1 MLLHY
6 DFKILSIRET
16 CTRDRYAVLNSTT
29 PYDPSLGA
37 TVITVCRNVL
47 LKTVPRSLENKYG
60 GSSSEDHG
68 ARGTG
73 EDTAR

>member
-16 CTRDRYAVLNSTT
+16 CTRDRYAVLDSTT

-37 TVITVCRNVL
+37 TIVKLV
-47 LKTVPRSLENKYG
+47 SGKYI
-60 GSSSEDHG
+60 SELDIFKI
-68 ARGTG
+68 
-73 EDTAR
+73 